1 MKKSLYWLI
10 ALMLCSCGEDIINK
24 EDEGDDEGGG
34 QSKTEIVGV
43 VQKGAFIKGS
53 QITVF
58 ALDKELS
65 AMGESYPS
73 QIKDNLGTFTIS
85 SLMKAEYVEL
95 RSAGYYYN
103 ETTGK
108 VSESTISLQAVS
120 SVKNTNINILTTLAY
135 PRIKYLVGQGDDFN
149 AATKKAEQEVLNAF
163 GMTKN
168 ITGSFTDMN
177 ISGKNESDG
186 VLLAIS
192 CLLQAQR
199 TSSELSVLIS
209 DIASDLEKDG
219 VLSQSLKEK
228 IHFNE
233 TAIHLSTVING
244 LMNFYADKQ
253 INEYNIPPFYKYLD
267 LDGDGVIDAK
277 PIFMFLSE
285 EQNNTEAYPATGKV
299 CEYRV
304 LSTEDFTVEKDND
317 WMELDKKQLASN
329 VYKITCKL
337 LSNNDKYRTGQ
348 IKILSGSNNVL
359 GTISIKQMSSQ
370 QRIYLQLG
378 NGAMGATA
386 YGLQADEEV
395 SVNGVTYQ
403 VKYDDNKGMCYVDVT
418 SHEHYAVCYPVDVVS
433 PGQDIYC
440 CTVNYPAV
448 VTGEEST
455 PYYGL
460 LVPSGEDGINN
471 PAELNL
477 RICSAALK
485 INLSGE
491 KASQVSKIELV
502 GSSVLSGKIDYV
514 VCKDLA
520 NPSYLPP
527 EPNLSNISNHL
538 ELLNTIGRNTF
549 MLMMYPHENEDL
561 ELVLYIGEQLYKHR
575 LGSMNFDMGQMYT
588 INVNVEG
595 NETDIEEGDGWVTPW
610 S

>member
-168 ITGSFTDMN
+168 IAGSFTDMN

-299 CEYRV
+299 CEYMV

-348 IKILSGSNNVL
+348 VKILSGSNNVL
-359 GTISIKQMSSQ
+359 ETISIKQMSSQ

-378 NGAMGATA
+378 NGTRDATA

-514 VCKDLA
+514 VFKDLA

-561 ELVLYIGEQLYKHR
+561 ELVLYIGEQLYKYR
-575 LGSMNFDMGQMYT
+575 LGLMNFDMGKMYT
-588 INVNVEG
+588 INVKVKGNV
-595 NETDIEEGDGWVTPW
+595 TDIEKGDGWVTPW